1 MDTSDIT
8 HLIHTAFMA
17 VSADMNRF
25 ENESPVSP
33 VSQAEWNIRYGAH
46 LALNSA
52 ATIYSQLRE
61 NERHAAAQIDIAEAA
76 MESVVTHDGS
86 TPAEI
91 ELNGVRYARIPF

>member
-8 HLIHTAFMA
+8 RLIHDAFMA

-25 ENESPVSP
+25 ENKSPA
-33 VSQAEWNIRYGAH
+33 SQAEWNIRYGAH

-61 NERHAAAQIDIAEAA
+61 NERHAAAQINIAESA
-76 MESVVTHDGS
+76 MEAVMTCDES